1 LNPYVRQ
8 TNNFVKSVYNSSTCL
23 CSETSTGI
31 ILMTTVVAN
40 LGGGSDDSFL
50 QQSQEVASCFLQLYL
65 PKESDTLISRSPAQQ
80 RATSEVS
87 SSVAS
92 GTVADA
98 SQDQLAVEVSV
109 KSTVYELEHPEP

>member
-1 LNPYVRQ
+1 
-8 TNNFVKSVYNSSTCL
+8 
-23 CSETSTGI
+23 
-31 ILMTTVVAN
+31 MTTVVAN

-50 QQSQEVASCFLQLYL
+50 QQSQEVASCFLQFYL
-65 PKESDTLISRSPAQQ
+65 PKESDTLTSRSPAQQ

-109 KSTVYELEHPEP
+109 KSTVYELEHAEP